1 MSSTTQRN
9 GRYTENSGN
18 FTSAGSAVSMESFHA
33 SVDRDSRSGTA
44 RFQNKARCQPLLP
57 IVTQTN
63 KISKFEMPSEKRN
76 TITYTGGEISNC
88 DFALEVNSHRI
99 PQTKS

>member
-18 FTSAGSAVSMESFHA
+18 FTPAGSAVSMESFHA
-33 SVDRDSRSGTA
+33 LVGRDSRSGTA
-44 RFQNKARCQPLLP
+44 RFQNKAQCQPLLP

-63 KISKFEMPSEKRN
+63 KISKFEMRSKKRN
-76 TITYTGGEISNC
+76 TITYIGEISNC
-88 DFALEVNSHRI
+88 DFALEVNSQRI